1 MMKAAVIE
9 DKGNPVLIREVP
21 DPEPGPEEVVVAV
34 RAAALNHRDVWIQK
48 GLYAGLRYPIIVGSD
63 GAGVVAEVGA
73 EVDRGLVGKEVIL
86 NPSHHWG
93 EDERAQSAAFKILGL
108 PENGTLAEL
117 VKVKAQYVVSKP
129 AHLTFEEAAALPL
142 AGLTAYRALF
152 KRANLQPKEKLLIT
166 GIGGGVASLSLQ
178 FAVSQGAEVYVTS
191 SDNNKIQE
199 AKDRGAKGGAN
210 YKEEGWVEKLKEQ
223 AGNFAVLLDSA
234 GGEGFA
240 DLLELAAPGGRI
252 AVYGATRG
260 NLKNLPTRKIFWKQ
274 LSILGST
281 MGSEADFAEMIAYVE
296 QHQLKPIIDHVFPLE
311 EAEAAFRR
319 MDEGEQ
325 FGKIIIK
332 VEDEGKMA

>member
-178 FAVSQGAEVYVTS
+178 FALSQGAEVYVTS